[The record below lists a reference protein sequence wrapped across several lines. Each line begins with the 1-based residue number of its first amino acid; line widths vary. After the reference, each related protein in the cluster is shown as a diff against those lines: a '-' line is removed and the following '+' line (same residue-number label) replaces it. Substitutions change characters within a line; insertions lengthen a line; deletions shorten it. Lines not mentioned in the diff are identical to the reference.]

1 MFTKQGYGSQTD
13 HHKTKCHNGGNKA
26 EADNRSGRHY
36 FKTTSFCFEISF
48 QFGNFQEQIL
58 PAGKWWELIIDK
70 K

>member
-48 QFGNFQEQIL
+48 QFGNF
-58 PAGKWWELIIDK
+58 
-70 K
+70 